1 MSIISNVL
9 FFVYLVTVVELARRV
24 DVTSPQW
31 TMPKVAVE
39 LIYTVLIVFWPI
51 VIPVGYLLSWH
62 LDDEEK
68 KR

>member
-9 FFVYLVTVVELARRV
+9 FFVYLVTMVELARRV
-24 DVTSPQW
+24 DVTSTQW

-51 VIPVGYLLSWH
+51 MLPVGYLLQWH
-62 LDDEEK
+62 DDRE
-68 KR
+68 RPS

>member
-24 DVTSPQW
+24 DVTSPQRT

-51 VIPVGYLLSWH
+51 VIPVGYLLTRGRS
-62 LDDEEK
+62 DEGG
-68 KR
+68 